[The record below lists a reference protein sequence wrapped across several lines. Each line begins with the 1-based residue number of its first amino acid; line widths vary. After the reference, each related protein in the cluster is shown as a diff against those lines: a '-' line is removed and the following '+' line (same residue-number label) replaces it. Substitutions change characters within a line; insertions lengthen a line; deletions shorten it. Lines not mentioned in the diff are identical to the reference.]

1 MFAKGH
7 RIYPPF
13 GDVYSEDAADG
24 TVADDLGVTDLELDA
39 LIEGLRRFAPFV
51 VLFAR
56 RGV

>member
-1 MFAKGH
+1 MMEL
-7 RIYPPF
+7 
-13 GDVYSEDAADG
+13 YSEDAADG